1 MDPWTYQFSSAMPPQ
16 FLCEVQA
23 ASAAA
28 RVVSERSAGN
38 VLEQSLPSMRCQ
50 LVDSQTPAWQASLPE
65 LPAAATQGL
74 PSARLEQSAAPLGA
88 AHLQL
93 PQLRV

>member
-50 LVDSQTPAWQASLPE
+50 LVDSQTPAWQASFSVI
-65 LPAAATQGL
+65 AL
-74 PSARLEQSAAPLGA
+74 PSLHAAPSSRS
-88 AHLQL
+88 
-93 PQLRV
+93 PQSVIGVPSWT